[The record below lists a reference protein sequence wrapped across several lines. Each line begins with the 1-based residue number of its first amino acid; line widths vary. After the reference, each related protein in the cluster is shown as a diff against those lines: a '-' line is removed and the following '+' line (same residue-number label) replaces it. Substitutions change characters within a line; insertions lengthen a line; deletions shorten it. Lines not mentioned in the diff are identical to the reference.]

1 MGTRKVKMSTIT
13 SIVSIACF
21 VSVGIAIA
29 DMIKPSDKFDKQ
41 LKTVFAIILAL
52 AVVIPFTK
60 AEFSLGFSADT
71 DIKPQSDFYS
81 TRILQVQTEQNIER
95 ELKIMLAANDIDVK
109 NIFVTTNIEDN
120 LSISIIKVE
129 IYTGS
134 SEDNQK
140 SKELIATQ
148 LNISEDLITT
158 TKNGD

>member
-1 MGTRKVKMSTIT
+1 MSTIT
-13 SIVSIACF
+13 AIVSIACF

-60 AEFSLGFSADT
+60 TEFSLGFSADT
-71 DIKPQSDFYS
+71 DIKPQSDIYS

-95 ELKIMLAANDIDVK
+95 ELKIMLSANDIEVK
-109 NIFVTTNIEDN
+109 NIFVTTNIADN
-120 LSISIIKVE
+120 LSISISKVE

-134 SEDNQK
+134 NENTPKVTEK

-148 LNISEDLITT
+148 LNISEDLITFLD
-158 TKNGD
+158 KNGD